1 MTNNEN
7 IKTKKKMQDNHIK
20 TSTLDKIHYEKV
32 IEFENNENVIIPK
45 LKEEVNKIKNRL
57 CNEKLEMEIKLNLVD
72 EANRLKKKIKKLK
85 ADKKTYYK
93 YNSQHIFTYFEKK
106 KNISLST
113 LQNNDDTSITSG
125 SANKTIN
132 KFFNMTPKQ
141 DETLLKS
148 KDKKEDDYIDK
159 YFNNVFQTVYN
170 MDNYIYPRD
179 ICDSCNKGEMIHIEE
194 EGQLVCSE
202 CFCSVPYLF
211 ENEKPSYKEPP
222 KEVCFYAYK
231 RINHFKE
238 IVAQFQGKET
248 TQISDAIINKI
259 KLQIKKE
266 RLKLSEITNDAIKE
280 ILKKINYRNKYSTND
295 KNVNNKYYE
304 HSTYIRSKLG
314 IKPPIIPSDIE
325 EKLFTLF
332 GDLQTPYATVCPE
345 HRINFL
351 NYHYTFYKL
360 CEKLNQRQYLHLI
373 PLLKD
378 RDKIIEQDN
387 TWKDI
392 CTMLN
397 WTYISTA

>member
-1 MTNNEN
+1 MTTNEN
-7 IKTKKKMQDNHIK
+7 IKNKKKKQDNHIK
-20 TSTLDKIHYEKV
+20 SMTLDKIHFEKV
-32 IEFENNENVIIPK
+32 AEFENNDKIIIPK
-45 LKEEVNKIKNRL
+45 LKEEVNIIKNKLR
-57 CNEKLEMEIKLNLVD
+57 NEKLEMETKLNLVD
-72 EANRLKKKIKKLK
+72 EANSLNRQIKYLKR
-85 ADKKTYYK
+85 DKKNYYK
-93 YNSQHIFTYFEKK
+93 YNSHHIFTYFEKK
-106 KNISLST
+106 KNISSMS
-113 LQNNDDTSITSG
+113 QNIDDTCNISTQN
-125 SANKTIN
+125 NKTIQN
-132 KFFNMTPKQ
+132 FFNMTPKE
-141 DETLLKS
+141 DDKLLKS
-148 KDKKEDDYIDK
+148 EDKKEDDYIDK

-202 CFCSVPYLF
+202 CYRSIPYLF

-266 RLKLSEITNDAIKE
+266 RLILSEITNEAIKD
-280 ILKKINYRNKYSTND
+280 ILKKINNKNKYSTHD

-314 IKPPIIPSDIE
+314 IKPPIIPSEIE

-332 GDLQTPYATVCPE
+332 GDIQTPYATVCPE
-345 HRINFL
+345 YRINFL

-360 CEKLNQRQYLHLI
+360 CEKLNQTQYLHLI

-378 RDKIIEQDN
+378 RDKIIEQDS

-392 CTMLN
+392 CAVLN
-397 WTYISTA
+397 WKYISTT